1 MRMDKLVGRISLLS
15 LLGVFAL
22 GIVLAGCGSDKV
34 KMGTAPQE
42 QESVLFTAIAAGDLA
57 TVQAEISRDASLLN
71 QTEGGFVQTPLH
83 KAVRAKQLEI
93 IRFLIE
99 SGAEINTMDALGRTP
114 LSAAMDEEAG
124 DEIIKLLQD
133 NGAED

>member
-1 MRMDKLVGRISLLS
+1 MRIAKLVGRKCLLS
-15 LLGVFAL
+15 LLCVFAL

-42 QESVLFTAIAAGDLA
+42 QESPLFNAIAAGDLA
-57 TVQAEISRDASLLN
+57 TVQAEISRDPSLLN

-83 KAVRAKQLEI
+83 KAVRSKQLEI
-93 IRFLIE
+93 VRYLID
-99 SGAEINTMDALGRTP
+99 SGAELNTMDVLGRTP

-124 DEIIKLLQD
+124 DEIVKLLQD